1 MKKLVTLLL
10 TAALAITAAT
20 TAFADTEI
28 TPARTAART
37 QLAGT

>member
-20 TAFADTEI
+20 TAFAADTTI
-28 TPARTAART
+28 DPARIASK
-37 QLAGT
+37 